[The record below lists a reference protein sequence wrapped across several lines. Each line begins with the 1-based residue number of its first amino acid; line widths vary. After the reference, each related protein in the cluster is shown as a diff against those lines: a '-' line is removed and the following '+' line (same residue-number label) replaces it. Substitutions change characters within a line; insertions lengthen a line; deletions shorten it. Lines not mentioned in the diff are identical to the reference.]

1 MKKITLLLCVYLL
14 CISSIQAQYPDTIVV
29 TTKKVKGFG
38 PFQSSLGFVQ
48 EMSKDNHW
56 ITTVPEY
63 KGIPNDLDNLMFA
76 TEQTDFMQHTF
87 QNYFSGKISEEFF
100 NELKQSWNWHPN
112 ESEYSKAFIKVDIG
126 IVAGYDSEGTLKIK
140 IDKNN
145 NYDFS
150 DEQLFTLPEKL
161 PGQNFWGRYND
172 LLPFEVTYEFF
183 DGEKKT
189 TNAWV
194 YLDYSPIQYN
204 NSDKT
209 VTPIR
214 LSFAFAQHQIGEFE
228 VDGDKYTIAIKSDRA
243 VFRENLSA
251 KVWNEET
258 KNTLSNFDE
267 GIQKNGHTKI
277 GKFYYKIAN
286 AKIDGSTI
294 TLIKD
299 RSVEERGGN
308 EVGMKAINFVSEAIT
323 GEKIVF
329 EELRGNIVLLDFW
342 GTWCAPCREEM
353 PKLKSIY
360 EQYKSKNFKMIGIAN
375 DNLESL
381 SKFVKE
387 NKIEWTQIIQDNE
400 KSIITDYNVVGY
412 PTTFLID
419 VDGKILA
426 KSLRAN
432 ELADKISEI
441 FKNK

>member
-1 MKKITLLLCVYLL
+1 MKIITLLLYTYFIF
-14 CISSIQAQYPDTIVV
+14 ISVTFAQYPDTIVV
-29 TTKKVKGFG
+29 NTIKVKGFG
-38 PFQSSLGFVQ
+38 AFQSGLDLVQ
-48 EMSKDNHW
+48 EMPKDNPW
-56 ITTVPEY
+56 IATVPAY
-63 KGIPNDLDNLMFA
+63 KGIPGNLDHLMFA

-87 QNYFSGKISEEFF
+87 QNYFSGKIREEFF

-112 ESEYSKAFIKVDIG
+112 ESEYSKAFIKLDIG
-126 IVAGYDSEGTLKIK
+126 IVAGYDSEGTLRIK

-150 DEQLFTLPEKL
+150 DDKYFTLPEKI

-183 DGEKKT
+183 DGEKKS
-189 TNAWV
+189 TNAWI
-194 YLDYSPIQYN
+194 YLDYSPILYN
-204 NSDKT
+204 NSEQT
-209 VTPIR
+209 ETPIQ
-214 LSFAFAQHQIGEFE
+214 LSFAFAQHQMGEFE

-243 VFRENLSA
+243 VFRDHFSV
-251 KVWNEET
+251 KVWSEKT
-258 KNTLSNFDE
+258 KNTLSNFDQ
-267 GIQKNGHTKI
+267 GVQKNGHIKI
-277 GKFYYKIAN
+277 GDFYYRIGN

-308 EVGMKAINFVSEAIT
+308 EVGMKSINFASESIT
-323 GEKIVF
+323 GDKIVLD
-329 EELRGNIVLLDFW
+329 ELRGNIVLLDFW
-342 GTWCAPCREEM
+342 GTWCAPCREEI

-381 SKFVKE
+381 NKFIKE
-387 NKIEWTQIIQDNE
+387 NKIEWAQIIQDNN
-400 KSIITDYNVVGY
+400 KSIINDYNVVGY

-426 KSLRAN
+426 KNLRAI
-432 ELADKISEI
+432 ELADNISEI

>member
-1 MKKITLLLCVYLL
+1 MKIITLLLYTYFIF
-14 CISSIQAQYPDTIVV
+14 ISVTFAQYPDTIVV
-29 TTKKVKGFG
+29 NTIKVKGFG
-38 PFQSSLGFVQ
+38 PFQSGLDLVQ
-48 EMSKDNHW
+48 EMSKDNPW
-56 ITTVPEY
+56 IATVPAY
-63 KGIPNDLDNLMFA
+63 KGIPGNLDHLMFA
-76 TEQTDFMQHTF
+76 TVETDFMQHTF

-100 NELKQSWNWHPN
+100 NELKQSWNWYPN
-112 ESEYSKAFIKVDIG
+112 ESEYSKAFIKVYIG

-145 NYDFS
+145 NFDFS
-150 DEQLFTLPEKL
+150 DDKYFTLPEKI

-183 DGEKKT
+183 DGEKKS
-189 TNAWV
+189 TNAWI
-194 YLDYSPIQYN
+194 YLDYSPILYN
-204 NSDKT
+204 NSEQT
-209 VTPIR
+209 ETPIQ
-214 LSFAFAQHQIGEFE
+214 LSFAFAQHQMGEFE

-243 VFRENLSA
+243 VFRDHFSV
-251 KVWNEET
+251 KVWSEKT
-258 KNTLSNFDE
+258 KNTLSNFDQ
-267 GIQKNGHTKI
+267 GVQKNGHIKI
-277 GKFYYKIAN
+277 GDFYYRIGN

-308 EVGMKAINFVSEAIT
+308 EVGMKSINFARESIT
-323 GEKIVF
+323 GDKIVLD
-329 EELRGNIVLLDFW
+329 ELRGNIVLLDFW
-342 GTWCAPCREEM
+342 GTWCAPCREEI

-381 SKFVKE
+381 NKFIKE
-387 NKIEWTQIIQDNE
+387 NKIEWAQIIQDND
-400 KSIITDYNVVGY
+400 KAIINDYNVVGY

-426 KSLRAN
+426 KNLRAI